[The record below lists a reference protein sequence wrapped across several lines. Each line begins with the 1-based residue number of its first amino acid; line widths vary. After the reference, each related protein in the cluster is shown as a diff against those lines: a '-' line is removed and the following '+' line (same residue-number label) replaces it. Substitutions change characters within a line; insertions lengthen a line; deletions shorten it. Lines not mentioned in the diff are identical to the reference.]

1 MRVVI
6 DTDVFVAAV
15 LGMGAANAVIAACLE
30 GRLSPLMGA
39 ALFAEYEDVL
49 ARDRL
54 FGKAHLSR
62 EERNELLD
70 IFFAHC
76 HWTQIYYGWRP
87 NLADEGDNH
96 LIELAVAGGA
106 DAIVTRNIRDLVR
119 AELRFP
125 ALAIITPAQCLRRL

>member
-15 LGMGAANAVIAACLE
+15 LGVGAASDVIAACLE

-39 ALFAEYEDVL
+39 ALFTEYEDVL

-54 FGKAHLSR
+54 FGKARLSR

-70 IFFAHC
+70 IFSARC
-76 HWTQIYYGWRP
+76 QWTQIYYGWRP
-87 NLADEGDNH
+87 NLVDEGDNH

-106 DAIVTRNIRDLVR
+106 DAIVTRNIRDLAR

-125 ALAIITPAQCLRRL
+125 ALAVITPVQCLRRL